1 MGKRQRETKTHK
13 RHEEIF
19 NEYEKVHAEFLAKF
33 KEHAPYT
40 SKKYLYEEVACRLGW
55 SVGHVY
61 HVVNNM
67 LKNRK

>member
-1 MGKRQRETKTHK
+1 MGKTRETKTHK

-19 NEYEKVHAEFLAKF
+19 EEYEKAHAEFLAKF

-40 SKKYLYEEVACRLGW
+40 SKKHLYEEVAFRLGW